1 MQITELKIRYFWL
14 VIFILAPALL
24 WVLSSQVVATAGY
37 ADSAH
42 GNTSYGANRSGTGY
56 QTGDCAHCHDTFD
69 QSICGNT
76 LMLFEANDAGFCVR
90 CHDNTTDP
98 ATTAIVNRSYS
109 YRAGGWTADTVDDI
123 DEAFSSTSSHSLS
136 DISTF
141 VNGNWGYTA
150 DSNPCTACHNQH
162 TAQGDPANS
171 PNAAKSAGARGW
183 PVSRSSEHD
192 STPWGIWGDDSTE
205 KMSQYTSDYQAPYRF
220 NSTTDYEPDGSTT
233 TDGSNLTDYN
243 TFCTDCH
250 NTTDTIYSTALG
262 RDLIQIDWDNEIH
275 GKGNAD
281 DSLCGDDPYPSG
293 SSALGKVLSCLDCHE
308 PHGSSNVAL
317 IRQEVNGDTLTAN
330 ITTMPSQFPPDAC
343 NDIFDDE
350 EFYNKE
356 FTTLCNRCHNSDQD
370 IDGNCPTDTWYNIH
384 HGDTQVTPDP
394 CTNDYP
400 YGKLLCGTN
409 CHGSSSGHNW
419 TCTNAYVGPIDCKCC
434 HYHGS
439 IRDDCDYEPTTRR
452 TF

>member
-123 DEAFSSTSSHSLS
+123 DEAFSLLSSHSLS

-141 VNGNWGYTA
+141 IGTPGEEKWGYTA
-150 DSNPCTACHNQH
+150 DSNPCTACHNPHPAQRDLH
-162 TAQGDPANS
+162 TAS
-171 PNAAKSAGARGW
+171 SRGW
-183 PVSRSSEHD
+183 LVSLPSSHTD
-192 STPWGIWGDDSTE
+192 TSTWQLWGDDAGERMDEYST
-205 KMSQYTSDYQAPYRF
+205 YQAP
-220 NSTTDYEPDGSTT
+220 NATSGYEPDGSTT
-233 TDGSNLTDYN
+233 QDGSNLTDYV

-250 NTTDTIYSTALG
+250 NVTNDTTWSTTLS
-262 RDLIQIDWDNEIH
+262 DYLKTIDWTTEKH
-275 GKGNAD
+275 GRGAAGD
-281 DSLCGDDPYPSG
+281 CAPRLLLPYQEAQCGSY
-293 SSALGKVLSCLDCHE
+293 VLACTDCHE
-308 PHGSSNVAL
+308 PHGAPNIFLTREKVN
-317 IRQEVNGDTLTAN
+317 NGDVTVLTG
-330 ITTMPSQFPPDAC
+330 TGYGPDGRA
-343 NDIFDDE
+343 
-350 EFYNKE
+350 NKE
-356 FTTLCNRCHNSDQD
+356 WVYLCGKCHDGLLKD
-370 IDGNCPTDTWYNIH
+370 GIHTHPWIDLDGDGNADCIACHIGGGTYYA
-384 HGDTQVTPDP
+384 
-394 CTNDYP
+394 C
-400 YGKLLCGTN
+400 GK
-409 CHGSSSGHNW
+409 
-419 TCTNAYVGPIDCKCC
+419 C
-434 HYHGS
+434 HYHGNRS
-439 IRDDCDYEPTTRR
+439 IDGVDYGEPL
-452 TF
+452 F